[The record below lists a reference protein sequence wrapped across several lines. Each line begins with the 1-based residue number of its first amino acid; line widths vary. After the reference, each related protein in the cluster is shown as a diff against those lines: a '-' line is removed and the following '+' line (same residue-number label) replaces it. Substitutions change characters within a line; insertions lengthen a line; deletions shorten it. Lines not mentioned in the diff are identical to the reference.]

1 MENSANN
8 KENNVLALINLEQV
22 CLKVVELTKEVLNFL
37 KNEQEDFDRSK
48 IEHKGKN
55 DLVSYV
61 DKQSEIMLVQGLK
74 NILPEAGF
82 ITEEATISRE
92 KKKYTWIIDPLD
104 GTTNFLHNMPLYSIS
119 IGLLNEDRIILGVVH
134 EVNLNECFYAWQA
147 GGAYLNGKRIH
158 VNDNTSL
165 KASLIATGF
174 RYKELDKTETYF
186 EIINEFVK
194 TTNGVRNLGSTAVDL
209 AYVACGRL
217 DGCLEYNLNSWD
229 IAAGVLLVKE
239 AGGFVTDFRGGDDF
253 LSGKEVLACGKA
265 FEEISSSVKQRWN

>member
-1 MENSANN
+1 M
-8 KENNVLALINLEQV
+8 NLEHI
-22 CLKVVELTKEVLNFL
+22 CLKVVDLTKDVLHFL
-37 KNEQEDFDRSK
+37 KKEQDEFDRSK
-48 IEHKGKN
+48 IELKGKN

-61 DKQSEIMLVQGLK
+61 DKQSEMLLVSGLK
-74 NILPEAGF
+74 EILPEAGF

-92 KKKYTWIIDPLD
+92 EKKYTWIIDPLD
-104 GTTNFLHNMPLYSIS
+104 GTTNYLHKMPLFSIS
-119 IGLLNEDRIILGVVH
+119 IGLMSEGRIILGVVH
-134 EVNLNECFYAWQA
+134 EVNLDECFYAWEG
-147 GGAYLNGKRIH
+147 GGAFLNGKRIY

-174 RYKELDKTETYF
+174 RYKQLDKTDAYF
-186 EIINEFVK
+186 DIINEFVK
-194 TTNGVRNLGSTAVDL
+194 STNGVRRLGSTAVDL

-239 AGGFVTDFRGGDDF
+239 AGGAVTDFTGGNDF

-265 FEEISSSVKQRWN
+265 FEEISTAVKVRWISFN